1 MADLRLRQWKQ
12 EHSGSSTNKFE
23 RKSGDIEIKMYF
35 LKIFDRQ
42 WSNNKVQKRG
52 SLSLGFGET
61 EAYQTR

>member
-42 WSNNKVQKRG
+42 
-52 SLSLGFGET
+52 
-61 EAYQTR
+61 